1 MGRVSFL
8 LSLIAALVAIMM
20 LGGAVFWLVRGMEVF
35 AYQQLEYAP
44 NPYLEGDLGREQLF
58 SSSNA
63 WREVEWH
70 LADGTRQVAYY
81 HPPENGS
88 VILFAHG
95 SPGRGAGLVASE
107 GLGLLAAG
115 YGLLSL
121 DLPGYGASE
130 GERLWDGAF
139 VESIRKGVDFALAQR
154 GVDANRIAGLGYSN
168 GGCAMASAAAEDDR
182 LGALILLASFTNLSD
197 QLHYAFKRRTPA
209 LGYFAIAAARFT
221 GVPVDALDT
230 ARALRARGDR
240 PTLIIAG
247 GKDRQVSLSMARDLK
262 SVVSGAEKWIYDD
275 LGHTGFARV
284 LGEDYLDRV
293 DRWLQNA
300 FYSEARAPEQI

>member
-1 MGRVSFL
+1 MGRMSFL
-8 LSLIAALVAIMM
+8 LSLIAALVGIFV
-20 LGGAVFWLVRGMEVF
+20 LGGAVFWLVRGIDVF
-35 AYQQLEYAP
+35 AQQQREYVP
-44 NPYLEGDLGREQLF
+44 NPYAEADSGREQLF
-58 SSSNA
+58 ASSDA
-63 WREVEWH
+63 WREVDWH
-70 LADGTRQVAYY
+70 LADGSRQVAYY

-95 SPGRGAGLVASE
+95 SPGRGVGLVSSE

-115 YGLLSL
+115 YGLLAL

-130 GERLWDGAF
+130 GDRLWDATF
-139 VESIRKGVDFALAQR
+139 VESIRKGVDFAFGQE
-154 GVDANRIAGLGYSN
+154 GVDPERIVGLGYSN
-168 GGCAMASAAAEDDR
+168 GGCAMARAAAEDDR
-182 LGALILLASFTNLSD
+182 LRALILLASYTNLSD

-221 GVPVDALDT
+221 GVPVDELDT
-230 ARALRARGDR
+230 LRALRERGDR

-275 LGHTGFARV
+275 LGHTGFARG
-284 LGEDYLDRV
+284 LGEDYLDRL
-293 DRWLQNA
+293 DRWLLNTFDA
-300 FYSEARAPEQI
+300 AARAPQ